1 MDVCISKSEVLSS
14 NSAQVR
20 RYAVPPPSALKA
32 LYLLTGTGFCTY
44 LSSAFFLSCL
54 LMAVPKKRL
63 SKSKTKLRKTKWKE
77 KAMEQAKK
85 AFSLALSLLKRSS
98 ERL

>member
-14 NSAQVR
+14 NSAQVC
-20 RYAVPPPSALKA
+20 STTALKA

>member
-1 MDVCISKSEVLSS
+1 
-14 NSAQVR
+14 
-20 RYAVPPPSALKA
+20 
-32 LYLLTGTGFCTY
+32 
-44 LSSAFFLSCL
+44 
-54 LMAVPKKRL
+54 MAVPKKRL